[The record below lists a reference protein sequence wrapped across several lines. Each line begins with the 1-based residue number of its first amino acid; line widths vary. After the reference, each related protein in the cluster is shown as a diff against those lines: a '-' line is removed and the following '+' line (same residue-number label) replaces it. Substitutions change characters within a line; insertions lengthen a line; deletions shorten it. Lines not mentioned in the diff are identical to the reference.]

1 MTRLLWDTVHSRS
14 RFVRSAGWRMLLA
27 AMVISAVHSA
37 VAAEAA
43 LDPKTLAQSVTIYR
57 DAYGMPHIDGANDD
71 AVLFGFGYAQ
81 AEDYFWQLED
91 SYVMGLGRYCELYGK
106 QFLAKDKR
114 NRAFE
119 IPQRSKADFEK
130 LDPEPRRAGTA
141 FVAGINYYLDTH
153 PNVKP
158 RLLTRIEPWYLLAF
172 ARAASL
178 ELVGSHTHVSTDDV
192 PVEYERR
199 KLEEEVQEAT
209 GSNAWA
215 ISGKKT
221 KSGKTMLLINP
232 HQPFYGFGQ
241 FYEAHLRSGA
251 GWNFT
256 GASFFGTPLPV
267 IGHNEFCGW
276 GMTTNEPN
284 VGSSWRE
291 TFDDPNEPLN
301 YRYGT
306 GYRKAVEWTDTI
318 VVKNGSRMDKV
329 ECTFRKT
336 HHGPIVK
343 RLSDTQSVSAA
354 VGKLYDA
361 VLSRQSI
368 KMIQAKNVNEFKEAM
383 SMLELPLFN
392 IVYADV
398 HGDIYYLYNGI
409 VPKRDPSF
417 DWMKTVDGSDPR
429 TEWQGI
435 HPLEDL
441 PQVLNPAS
449 GYIQNCNSTPYTT
462 TDDAGPA
469 IGDYPDYMVEDRYD
483 DKRRAKVSRLLLRDA
498 KDMTFEK
505 WQELSFD
512 TTVYWALSEF
522 PKYQRELEKLK
533 ATDTSLA
540 AQVEPYLAH
549 LLDWDCK
556 GTLESTQATLCI
568 AWYEELYG
576 FGYPAETLKPQFI
589 SNVPEQFKA
598 LVAAARKLEKT
609 FGNWKVPY
617 GDINRFQ
624 RHANVSD
631 FYRIPFSDNL
641 PSLPSAGMPGPPG
654 VVFTMYFTPS
664 IYLPPIK
671 LMKKHYSVVGTSY
684 MCIVEFGDKIKS
696 KSLLPYG
703 SSGDPKSPHFFD
715 QAALMSKKQMK
726 ENFIYFDDVI
736 ANAKRTYHPGEEK
749 PVDSQ
754 ARK

>member
-1 MTRLLWDTVHSRS
+1 MASHKIM
-14 RFVRSAGWRMLLA
+14 AGLLLA
-27 AMVISAVHSA
+27 G
-37 VAAEAA
+37 VAASTFANRTLAA
-43 LDPKTLAQSVTIYR
+43 ETTLDPKALAQSVTIYR
-57 DAYGMPHIDGANDD
+57 DAYGMPHIDGLNDD
-71 AVLFGFGYAQ
+71 SVLFGYGYAQ
-81 AEDYFWQLED
+81 AEDYFWQIED
-91 SYVMGLGRYCELYGK
+91 SYVMGLGRYSELYGK

-119 IPQRSKADFEK
+119 IPQRSKADYEK
-130 LDPEPRRAGTA
+130 LDSQPRRAGAA

-153 PNVKP
+153 PHVQP
-158 RLLTRIEPWYLLAF
+158 RLLKRIEPWYLLAF
-172 ARAASL
+172 ARAATL
-178 ELVGSHTHVSTDDV
+178 ELVGGHLHVSTDDV
-192 PVEYERR
+192 PGDYPQR
-199 KLEEEVQEAT
+199 KLEEEIKAAS

-215 ISGKKT
+215 ISGKRT
-221 KSGKTMLLINP
+221 RSGKAMLLINP
-232 HQPFYGFGQ
+232 HQPFYGYGQ
-241 FYEAHLRSGA
+241 FYEAHLRSGS

-276 GMTTNEPN
+276 GMTVNEPN

-291 TFDDPNEPLN
+291 TFDDPNDPLN
-301 YRYGT
+301 YRHGE
-306 GYRKAVEWTDTI
+306 GYRKATEWKDTI
-318 VVKNGSRMDKV
+318 LVKNGRRMDTI

-336 HHGPIVK
+336 HHGPILK
-343 RLSDTQSVSAA
+343 KLSDTQFVSGAI
-354 VGKLYDA
+354 GKLFEA

-368 KMIQAKNVNEFKEAM
+368 KMIQAKNIDEFRDAM

-409 VPKRDPSF
+409 IPKRDPSF
-417 DWMKTVDGSDPR
+417 DWSKTVDGSDPR
-429 TEWQGI
+429 TDWQGI
-435 HPLEDL
+435 HPIEDL
-441 PQVLNPAS
+441 PQLLNPAS
-449 GYIQNCNSTPYTT
+449 GYIQNCNSTPFTT
-462 TDDAGPA
+462 TDDVGPA

-483 DKRRAKVSRLLLRDA
+483 DKRRAKVSRMLLRETS
-498 KDMTFEK
+498 DMTFEK

-512 TTVYWALSEF
+512 TTVYWAVSEL
-522 PKYQRELEKLK
+522 PTYKVELERLK
-533 ATDTSLA
+533 KSDANLA

-556 GTLESTQATLCI
+556 GTIESTQATLCI

-576 FGYPAETLKPQFI
+576 FGYPAETLKPQYV
-589 SNVPEQFKA
+589 SNIPEQLKA
-598 LVAAARKLEKT
+598 LVTAAQKLEKT
-609 FGNWKVPY
+609 FGNWKIPY
-617 GDINRFQ
+617 GDVNRFQ

-631 FYRIPFSDNL
+631 FYRIPFSDEL

-671 LMKKHYSVVGTSY
+671 MMKKHYAVVGTSY
-684 MCIVEFGDKIKS
+684 TCIVEFGDKLKS

-703 SSGDPKSPHFFD
+703 ASGDPKSPHFFD
-715 QAALMSKKQMK
+715 QAALMSQRQLKD
-726 ENFIYFDDVI
+726 NPIYFEDVI
-736 ANAKRTYHPGEEK
+736 AAAKRSYHPGEEQ
-749 PVDSQ
+749 PAAAQ